1 MSKRR
6 VYLGRLDVY
15 VFESLWNLF
24 VLLGSSGSNAK
35 LFGDTDQP
43 KLL

>member
-24 VLLGSSGSNAK
+24 VLSTRFK
-35 LFGDTDQP
+35 RQQR
-43 KLL
+43 

>member
-15 VFESLWNLF
+15 VFENLWNLF
-24 VLLGSSGSNAK
+24 VLSTRFKRQQG
-35 LFGDTDQP
+35 
-43 KLL
+43 